1 MTSSKPLRPSS
12 LYFLTQR
19 VMVASSRSK
28 RSEARSPAAHLTTLE
43 PIEHLQS
50 FFATCLC
57 DMSESFL
64 QFFLAFLNL
73 DLK

>member
-1 MTSSKPLRPSS
+1 
-12 LYFLTQR
+12 
-19 VMVASSRSK
+19 MVASSRSK